1 MVKFKTNATALDMA
15 IVNSIKNVAVK
26 NIELKN
32 ITFECETITDAVG
45 HVFVR
50 QRSVDRPIKWDE
62 LKNDEGDL

>member
-26 NIELKN
+26 NIEFKN

-50 QRSVDRPIKWDE
+50 QRSK
-62 LKNDEGDL
+62 EGENETD